1 MVSSMRERK
10 RPCSCCTAIEFFLR
24 DLPILEMIAA
34 AIGINIKV
42 NKVSFT
48 LMPNITKIE
57 NIIVRGSRINDSKA
71 ESIEFCTSF
80 TSPIIRDIISPLR

>member
-1 MVSSMRERK
+1 M
-10 RPCSCCTAIEFFLR
+10 T
-24 DLPILEMIAA
+24 AA
-34 AIGINIKV
+34 AMGINIKV

-57 NIIVRGSRINDSKA
+57 NIMVRGSRINDSKA